1 MPDPHLLQGSAMKNV
16 HACFLLSVSLVAAS
30 LQLLIY
36 TESAV
41 CEAVSAEGS
50 NPNSSVL
57 LGACSFVYSTVPLA
71 APSLC
76 SKCSDSCNFLD
87 LLLQFLNVCG
97 LIKFAN

>member
-1 MPDPHLLQGSAMKNV
+1 MPDPYVLQGPAMKNV
-16 HACFLLSVSLVAAS
+16 HVRFLLSVSLVALS

-57 LGACSFVYSTVPLA
+57 LGACSFVYRTVL
-71 APSLC
+71 
-76 SKCSDSCNFLD
+76 
-87 LLLQFLNVCG
+87 
-97 LIKFAN
+97 

>member
-1 MPDPHLLQGSAMKNV
+1 MPDPHVLQGPAMKNV
-16 HACFLLSVSLVAAS
+16 HVCFLLSVSLVAAS

-57 LGACSFVYSTVPLA
+57 LGACSFVYRTVL
-71 APSLC
+71 
-76 SKCSDSCNFLD
+76 
-87 LLLQFLNVCG
+87 
-97 LIKFAN
+97 

>member
-1 MPDPHLLQGSAMKNV
+1 MKNV
-16 HACFLLSVSLVAAS
+16 HVCFLLSVSLVAAS

-41 CEAVSAEGS
+41 CQAVSAEGS

-57 LGACSFVYSTVPLA
+57 LGACSFVYRTVLSA
-71 APSLC
+71 AASLW

-87 LLLQFLNVCG
+87 LLCNSSMFVD
-97 LIKFAN
+97 